1 MQHYRIGSARQL
13 RFALV
18 EDDDSAE
25 PEEIWDAVP
34 EASRREVL
42 ARLGELLRR
51 WFISQERQP

>member
-18 EDDDSAE
+18 EDDSAE
-25 PEEIWDAVP
+25 TEEIWDAVP
-34 EASRREVL
+34 ETSRREVL